1 MPSAISPHVEL
12 RLHCYSNVILS
23 TLLPLDRFRFI
34 LPTHYVS
41 KDGIAVVSEREPQ
54 NSSFPGQTHKSWWV
68 SFCRRLWRAL
78 GFVWS
83 TLVVGIVIATIA
95 NLNTTTTD
103 TPLAKLFIV
112 HLAQTYPLP
121 IWSGLGFLAVLT
133 LLSWSNS
140 RGRQAPLPHS
150 LSEQDRVHMLRRLRA
165 RYEQILAQ
173 SLQGAVQLELGLASR
188 PAAVQNAVSL
198 SLRLPDQ
205 PEQLLPPQTSIVQ
218 AYELAQQELLILG
231 EPGAGKSTLLL
242 ELAHHLVEQT
252 EQETRQPLPVLLP
265 LSSWATNRRPLQEW
279 LAEQLALL
287 YDVPK
292 GLSKQWVQV
301 EQVLPL
307 LDGLDEM
314 EVSARAACIAAIN
327 TYHRAHL
334 RPLVVCSRTDEYDT
348 ATTQERL
355 ALHSAVV
362 VQPLSSAQV
371 DAHLAN
377 LGKPMAALRT
387 TLRKNATL
395 QTLATTPLLLQ
406 VLMLTYHGTSV
417 RELPHKEAQL
427 RQQLWTDYVQHM
439 VERKGD
445 ARRYPLEVTCKWL
458 GWLAREMRQRN
469 LTIFSVEQIQL
480 PWLPERQR
488 FFYPWSIGLAVG
500 GVSWL
505 LGWLF
510 AGYLAGLVIG
520 PIFGLLVGLLARRE
534 GETKPVE
541 ILVRSWK
548 DLLTGLAG
556 GLVSGLIIGPL
567 FGFFYALLFDV
578 KHVAFG
584 REVLIGSVFGVVVG
598 PVVGFVRGLAGRFSG
613 KRLVKPSFLS
623 PNEGIRRSAKNGLV
637 IGLIGGSVVGLAF
650 GVFVALFEGPL
661 TGLAGG
667 LLFGVFFG
675 VIIGLIG
682 GWLAVVQHYTLR
694 FWLWRA
700 GVFPLKA
707 VLFLEDAT
715 ARVFLRRVGGGYS
728 FIHRLLLDFFADAS
742 QEASSVTPPTT
753 TSSP

>member
-1 MPSAISPHVEL
+1 
-12 RLHCYSNVILS
+12 
-23 TLLPLDRFRFI
+23 
-34 LPTHYVS
+34 
-41 KDGIAVVSEREPQ
+41 
-54 NSSFPGQTHKSWWV
+54 
-68 SFCRRLWRAL
+68 
-78 GFVWS
+78 
-83 TLVVGIVIATIA
+83 
-95 NLNTTTTD
+95 
-103 TPLAKLFIV
+103 
-112 HLAQTYPLP
+112 
-121 IWSGLGFLAVLT
+121 
-133 LLSWSNS
+133 
-140 RGRQAPLPHS
+140 
-150 LSEQDRVHMLRRLRA
+150 MLRRLRL

-205 PEQLLPPQTSIVQ
+205 PEQLLPSHTSIVQ
-218 AYELAQQELLILG
+218 AYDLAQQELLILG

-242 ELAHHLVEQT
+242 ELAHHLVEQA
-252 EQETRQPLPVLLP
+252 EQKTQQPLPVLLP
-265 LSSWATNRRPLQEW
+265 LSSWATNRRPLQDW

-287 YDVPK
+287 YDVPG
-292 GLSKQWVQV
+292 GLSQQWVQA
-301 EQVLPL
+301 EQLLPL

-327 TYHRAHL
+327 TYHREHL

-355 ALHSAVV
+355 ALHTAVV
-362 VQPLSSAQV
+362 VQPLSAAQV
-371 DAHLAN
+371 DTHLAN
-377 LGKPMAALRT
+377 LGKPLAALRT
-387 TLRKNATL
+387 ALRKNATL

-406 VLMLTYHGTSV
+406 LLMLTYHGTSV
-417 RELPHKEAQL
+417 RDLPHKEAQL
-427 RQQLWTDYVQHM
+427 RQQIWTDYVQRM

-458 GWLAREMRQRN
+458 GWLACEMRQRN
-469 LTIFSVEQIQL
+469 LAIFSVEQIQL

-488 FFYPWSIGLAVG
+488 FFYPLSIGLAVG
-500 GVSWL
+500 VVSWL

-510 AGYLAGLVIG
+510 AGFLAGLVIG
-520 PIFGLLVGLLARRE
+520 PVFGLLVGLLARRE
-534 GETKPVE
+534 GEAKPVE

-548 DLLTGLAG
+548 DLLIGLAG
-556 GLVSGLIIGPL
+556 GLVIGLVIGPL

-578 KHVAFG
+578 KHVAIG
-584 REVLIGSVFGVVVG
+584 REVLIGLVFGVVVG

-613 KRLVKPSFLS
+613 KHLVKPSFLS

-637 IGLIGGSVVGLAF
+637 IGLIGGSVVGLIF
-650 GVFVALFEGPL
+650 GVFVALFERPL

-667 LLFGVFFG
+667 LLFGVLFG

-682 GWLAVVQHYTLR
+682 GWLAVVQHYILR

-715 ARVFLRRVGGGYS
+715 ARILLRRVGGGYS
-728 FIHRLLLDFFADAS
+728 FVHRLLLEFFADAS
-742 QEASSVTPPTT
+742 QEVSTVTPPTT
-753 TSSP
+753 SSSP